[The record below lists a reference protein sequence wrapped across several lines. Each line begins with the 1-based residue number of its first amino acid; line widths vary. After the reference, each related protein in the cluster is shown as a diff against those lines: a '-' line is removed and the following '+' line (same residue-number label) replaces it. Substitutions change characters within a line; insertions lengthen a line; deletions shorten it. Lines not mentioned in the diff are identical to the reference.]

1 MKSKSQRRQP
11 RRPRTKRRY
20 TLKEQDPVQKPP
32 PSASRAMQT
41 TIPRILHVPE
51 PEYGR
56 LITAILRLLDAAEAG
71 LAALIKR
78 EGPPDPPTDREA
90 D

>member
-1 MKSKSQRRQP
+1 MRAKSQRSQP
-11 RRPRTKRRY
+11 RRPRTKQRY
-20 TLKEQDPVQKPP
+20 VLKDQEPVQPP
-32 PSASRAMQT
+32 RPRTTRAMQT
-41 TIPRILHVPE
+41 TIPRILRVPE

-56 LITAILRLLDAAEAG
+56 LVDAIRRLLDAAEAG

-78 EGPPDPPTDREA
+78 EGPPDPPIDREA

>member
-1 MKSKSQRRQP
+1 MRAKSQRSQP
-11 RRPRTKRRY
+11 RRPRTKQRY
-20 TLKEQDPVQKPP
+20 VLKDQEPVQP
-32 PSASRAMQT
+32 RATRTMQT
-41 TIPRILHVPE
+41 TIPRILRVPE

-56 LITAILRLLDAAEAG
+56 LVDAIRRLLDAAEAG